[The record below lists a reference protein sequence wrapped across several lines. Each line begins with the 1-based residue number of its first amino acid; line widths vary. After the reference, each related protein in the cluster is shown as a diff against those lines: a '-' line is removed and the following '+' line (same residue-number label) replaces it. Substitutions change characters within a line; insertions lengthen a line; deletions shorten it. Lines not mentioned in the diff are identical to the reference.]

1 MTWLRAL
8 PLRVVFGVTL
18 LLAIIATHMSV
29 GKARL
34 PFVLLDSFD
43 KALGMVSTAADRR
56 MDEIEEQLS
65 QVQAR
70 AVTFEAVHAT
80 LEAHLDVTCDAASEY
95 LDVQLA
101 QLATLTPE
109 RRMAALECT
118 LKHLVDARFHLVHTD
133 DPKEF
138 AEYDALCE
146 RLRDVRRLLA

>member
-8 PLRVVFGVTL
+8 PLRVVFGVAI

-43 KALGMVSTAADRR
+43 KALSMVSTAADRR
-56 MDEIEEQLS
+56 MDEIEQQLS
-65 QVQAR
+65 RVQAR
-70 AVTFEAVHAT
+70 AATFEAAHAQ
-80 LEAHLDVTCDAASEY
+80 LAAHLDVTCDAASEY
-95 LDVQLA
+95 LDAQLA
-101 QLATLTPE
+101 QLATLAPE

-118 LKHLVDARFHLVHTD
+118 LKHLVDARFHLVHTA
-133 DPKEF
+133 DPEEF

-146 RLRDVRRLLA
+146 RLRDVRRMLA

>member
-1 MTWLRAL
+1 MTWLRLL

-18 LLAIIATHMSV
+18 VLAIIATHMSV

-43 KALGMVSTAADRR
+43 KALSMVSTAADRR
-56 MDEIEEQLS
+56 MDEIEEHLA

-80 LEAHLDVTCDAASEY
+80 LAAQLDVACDAASEY
-95 LDVQLA
+95 LDAQLA
-101 QLATLTPE
+101 QVGALTPE
-109 RRMAALECT
+109 RRLATLECT
-118 LKHLVDARFHLVHTD
+118 LEHLADARFHLVHSE
-133 DPKEF
+133 DPEEF
-138 AEYDALCE
+138 AEYDSLCE

>member
-18 LLAIIATHMSV
+18 ILAIIATHMSV

-43 KALGMVSTAADRR
+43 KALSMVSTAADRR
-56 MDEIEEQLS
+56 MDQIEEQLG
-65 QVQAR
+65 QVRAR
-70 AVTFEAVHAT
+70 TVTFEAAHAT
-80 LEAHLDVTCDAASEY
+80 LEAQLDVTCDAATEY
-95 LDVQLA
+95 LDTQLA
-101 QLATLTPE
+101 QIATLTPE

-118 LKHLVDARFHLVHTD
+118 LKHLVDARYHLVHTD
-133 DPKEF
+133 NPEEF

>member
-8 PLRVVFGVTL
+8 PLRVVFGVAI

-43 KALGMVSTAADRR
+43 KALSMVSTAADRR
-56 MDEIEEQLS
+56 MDQIEEQLS
-65 QVQAR
+65 QVRAR
-70 AVTFEAVHAT
+70 AVTFEAAHAT

-95 LDVQLA
+95 LDAQLA

-118 LKHLVDARFHLVHTD
+118 LKHLVDARFHLVHTA

>member
-18 LLAIIATHMSV
+18 VLAIIATHMAV

-43 KALGMVSTAADRR
+43 KALAMVSTAADRQ
-56 MDEIEEQLS
+56 MDQIEDQLS

-70 AVTFEAVHAT
+70 AVTFEAVHTT
-80 LEAHLDVTCDAASEY
+80 LEAQLDVACDAASEY
-95 LDVQLA
+95 LDAQLA
-101 QLATLTPE
+101 QIATLTPE

-133 DPKEF
+133 DPREF

-146 RLRDVRRLLA
+146 RLRDVRRQLA

>member
-1 MTWLRAL
+1 MTWLRVL

-18 LLAIIATHMSV
+18 FLAIIATHMSV

-43 KALGMVSTAADRR
+43 KALSMVSTAADRR

-65 QVQAR
+65 QTRAR
-70 AVTFEAVHAT
+70 AVTFEAAHAT
-80 LEAHLDVTCDAASEY
+80 LEAQLDVTCDAATEY

-101 QLATLTPE
+101 QIATLTPE

-146 RLRDVRRLLA
+146 RLRDIRRLLA

>member
-8 PLRVVFGVTL
+8 PLRVVFGVTI

-43 KALGMVSTAADRR
+43 KALSMVSTAADRR
-56 MDEIEEQLS
+56 MDQIEEHLS

-70 AVTFEAVHAT
+70 AVTFDAAHAT
-80 LEAHLDVTCDAASEY
+80 LEAQLAVTCDAATEY
-95 LDVQLA
+95 LDAQLA
-101 QLATLTPE
+101 QLATLTPQ

-118 LKHLVDARFHLVHTD
+118 LKHLVEARFHLVHTD
-133 DPKEF
+133 SPEEF